1 MTFIFCDMNFG
12 KVSETYVTYAALE
25 EFVTNYVL
33 KHNNSGWLLKNLSN
47 LYLVRAL
54 ACSENYIKEGE
65 TKWKTIRKEHWQLL
79 KR

>member
-12 KVSETYVTYAALE
+12 KVSETNARHSALE

-33 KHNNSGWLLKNLSN
+33 KHDNSGWLLQNLSD

-54 ACSENYIKEGE
+54 ACSENYLTKEKKNGA
-65 TKWKTIRKEHWQLL
+65 TC
-79 KR
+79 